1 MQLTGPSDKLY
12 MENLKPANMLLLAH
26 LGNSIPEDEEE
37 FVRHEP
43 IKCTH
48 KSRNCPES
56 SIYISSTTLR
66 AVFQARLS
74 AIFDQY
80 WIIPLAMD
88 DKSSA

>member
-37 FVRHEP
+37 FVSPEP

-56 SIYISSTTLR
+56 SIYISSTT
-66 AVFQARLS
+66 VFQARLI

-80 WIIPLAMD
+80 WIIPLAID